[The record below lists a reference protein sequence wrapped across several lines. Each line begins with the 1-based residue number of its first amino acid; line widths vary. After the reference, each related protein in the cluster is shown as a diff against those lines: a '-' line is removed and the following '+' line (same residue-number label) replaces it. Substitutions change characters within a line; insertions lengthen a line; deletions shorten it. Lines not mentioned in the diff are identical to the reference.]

1 MAATLVLSVSYQG
14 TNANPLKGDNVTGID
29 LVSTDNSINSLAN
42 RQAYPIT
49 VGNNSFEKWV
59 QLKITATPTNYVTNF
74 KLWGDGAV
82 DTSTTLV
89 FTSGLSTYTVP
100 VASTSA
106 IATANWASYTAGSK
120 ATWDTTTYTSANL
133 NSYTKYAVFQLQVGA
148 TAGPGNWTQETVNYS
163 YDEA

>member
-1 MAATLVLSVSYQG
+1 MAATLVLSVKNG
-14 TNANPLKGDNVTGID
+14 TAPGTYTDNVAGID

-49 VGNNSFEKWV
+49 VGNNSYEKWV
-59 QLKITATPTNYVTNF
+59 ALKITATPTNYVTNF

-82 DTSTTLV
+82 DTSTTLA
-89 FTSGLSTYTVP
+89 FTAAYTTYATPTANTSTIASANWTTYTSG
-100 VASTSA
+100 
-106 IATANWASYTAGSK
+106 NK

-133 NSYTKYAVFQLQVGA
+133 NSYTKFAVFQLQVGS